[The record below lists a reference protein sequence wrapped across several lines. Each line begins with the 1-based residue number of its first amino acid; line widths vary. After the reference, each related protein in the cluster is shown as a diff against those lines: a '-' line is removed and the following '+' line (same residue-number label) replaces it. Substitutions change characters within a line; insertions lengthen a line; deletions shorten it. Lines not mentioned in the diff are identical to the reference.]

1 MYPKLEP
8 YLLKADAVATAK
20 ALKHQKFIMDEVDA
34 NGDGKIT
41 MEELKA
47 RLSGKKEARTSQPP
61 KAAAEVKTNE
71 ATSVNSMPPPVATP
85 RPTKQPEFSNIA
97 IKKDASWLRDQDKSP
112 ATYNI

>member
-20 ALKHQKFIMDEVDA
+20 ALKYQKFMMVEVDA
-34 NGDGKIT
+34 NGKQ
-41 MEELKA
+41 EEP
-47 RLSGKKEARTSQPP
+47 TSQLA

-85 RPTKQPEFSNIA
+85 RPTKQPEFPNIA
-97 IKKDASWLRDQDKSP
+97 IKKDASWLREDP
-112 ATYNI
+112 AQYKI